1 MLPLL
6 IAWKRILWSLEPWSS
21 LSFKWSSLP
30 CLSFCGNGSETL
42 KPKKWLLLQK
52 VPQIVWAIC
61 MKVDTLEDFTKLL
74 LQLHTYD
81 FLTTLFKL
89 WGHYLLLYYKH
100 TQMKAIVFLWVLFA
114 SINGYF
120 SWHQLYIYYLDL
132 GKKIL
137 INSWLFCPK
146 KRLLLTVQPP
156 LKVFEFLLVAF
167 LCCLLRFWNLRRN
180 LPTILHSQHFTLVL
194 SEYNDGIFYLMQ
206 YYCKKN
212 HTNFIQSEG
221 VTRDSSIRGHP

>member
-1 MLPLL
+1 MRPLL
-6 IAWKRILWSLEPWSS
+6 I
-21 LSFKWSSLP
+21 
-30 CLSFCGNGSETL
+30 T
-42 KPKKWLLLQK
+42 LLQ
-52 VPQIVWAIC
+52 
-61 MKVDTLEDFTKLL
+61 
-74 LQLHTYD
+74 TYSD
-81 FLTTLFKL
+81 ESNC
-89 WGHYLLLYYKH
+89 
-100 TQMKAIVFLWVLFA
+100 FLWVLFA

-212 HTNFIQSEG
+212 IPISYNLCTTTLCSDYAISM
-221 VTRDSSIRGHP
+221 

>member
-1 MLPLL
+1 ML

-137 INSWLFCPK
+137 INSWIFCPK
-146 KRLLLTVQPP
+146 KTPPAYCSTP
-156 LKVFEFLLVAF
+156 LKSIWIFTCGIFVLSTKILKFKTQSTYLLSS
-167 LCCLLRFWNLRRN
+167 
-180 LPTILHSQHFTLVL
+180 TQHFTLVL

-212 HTNFIQSEG
+212 IPISYNLCTTTLCSDYAISM
-221 VTRDSSIRGHP
+221 

>member
-1 MLPLL
+1 
-6 IAWKRILWSLEPWSS
+6 
-21 LSFKWSSLP
+21 
-30 CLSFCGNGSETL
+30 
-42 KPKKWLLLQK
+42 
-52 VPQIVWAIC
+52 

-89 WGHYLLLYYKH
+89 WGHYLLYFITNTYSDESNC
-100 TQMKAIVFLWVLFA
+100 FLWVLFA

-120 SWHQLYIYYLDL
+120 SWQHQLYIYYLDL

-137 INSWLFCPK
+137 INSWLFC
-146 KRLLLTVQPP
+146 LLLTVQPP

-180 LPTILHSQHFTLVL
+180 LPKYYPPL
-194 SEYNDGIFYLMQ
+194 SAFYS
-206 YYCKKN
+206 C
-212 HTNFIQSEG
+212 
-221 VTRDSSIRGHP
+221 SIRVQWWHFLPNAVLL

>member
-1 MLPLL
+1 ML

-30 CLSFCGNGSETL
+30 CLSFCGNGNAIT

-137 INSWLFCPK
+137 INSWLFCPN

-156 LKVFEFLLVAF
+156 LKSI
-167 LCCLLRFWNLRRN
+167 W
-180 LPTILHSQHFTLVL
+180 IFTCGIFVL
-194 SEYNDGIFYLMQ
+194 STKILKFKTQSTYLLSSTLSILLLFYPSTMMAFF
-206 YYCKKN
+206 
-212 HTNFIQSEG
+212 T
-221 VTRDSSIRGHP
+221 